1 MIDVKKRIFTIL
13 LVIWMGFIFSMSS
26 QNSEISSNTSGET
39 IRVILS
45 LVPKFTEQSEEVQEQ
60 TVESLQFIARKSAH
74 FIAYMILG
82 IILILLLL
90 EFSNINKKPQL
101 ALALCV
107 AYAISDEFHQFFVPG
122 RASQVRDVLIDSL
135 GSLTGIMLVLLCMKI
150 FNMKKSKVEIK

>member
-1 MIDVKKRIFTIL
+1 MKKRIFTIL
-13 LVIWMGFIFSMSS
+13 LVIWMVFIFSMSS

-45 LVPKFTEQSEEVQEQ
+45 FVPKFTEQSEEVQEQ

-82 IILILLLL
+82 IILILLLQL
-90 EFSNINKKPQL
+90 SNINKKPQL

-122 RASQVRDVLIDSL
+122 RSSQLRDVLIDSL

-150 FNMKKSKVEIK
+150 FNMKKSKV

>member
-45 LVPKFTEQSEEVQEQ
+45 LVPKFAEQSEEVQEQ
-60 TVESLQFIARKSAH
+60 TVENLQFIARKSAH

-82 IILILLLL
+82 IILILLLQL
-90 EFSNINKKPQL
+90 SNINKKPQL
-101 ALALCV
+101 SLALCV

-122 RASQVRDVLIDSL
+122 RSSQLRDVMIDSL
-135 GSLTGIMLVLLCMKI
+135 GSLTGIVLVLLCMKI
-150 FNMKKSKVEIK
+150 FNTRKSKVEIK